1 MRPILLS
8 FGGGINST
16 ALLLEWVEQGKPL
29 DLVIFADTGSEMPET
44 YEFIDKYVI
53 PFCKKHKIHFETVY
67 YTVSNKVAGVKKGH
81 WVEGERVSIYDYYE
95 YQKAVP
101 SMIKRSCTDKF
112 KISPIEKYIKQK
124 WGDKN
129 LPLRLIGIDAG
140 ESHRAKFIVDP
151 KTGKKINVVAV
162 SARSINKKRKFKVNK
177 KIFYKNPLEIF
188 KKNNIDILFEAI
200 GLSDGISKKVVET
213 ALKSK
218 IHVITPNKALISKH
232 GNELAKLAEKNKV
245 NLEFEASVAGGIPIL
260 RSIKEGLA
268 TNKISKVYG
277 ILNGT
282 SNYILSEM
290 ENSNENFADV
300 LKKAQILGYAEPG
313 NPKLD
318 LNGFDAFAKVRILSA
333 LAFNSKISKHK
344 CLMEGIEKIEL
355 KDIKIANQLDLR
367 IKLLG
372 ISELKNNHLFET
384 VHPCLVSKKSYIGN
398 VNGVMN
404 AVILQGK
411 PVGESVLQGEG
422 AGPGPTS
429 SSLLSDLLSILRGN
443 IKKPFGVSVSKLKS
457 LKPYNVN
464 NYVNSLYLRFEV
476 KDKPGVLSEI
486 TNRLAKYKISVK
498 RLIQTPDKKN
508 NKATIVIITH
518 KTTET
523 NIHNC
528 LSIFKKNKNILKT
541 PTLIRLLG

>member
-1 MRPILLS
+1 MNKIVNVAVVGLGQVGNYLNNEL
-8 FGGGINST
+8 I
-16 ALLLEWVEQGKPL
+16 
-29 DLVIFADTGSEMPET
+29 I
-44 YEFIDKYVI
+44 
-53 PFCKKHKIHFETVY
+53 KKK
-67 YTVSNKVAGVKKGH
+67 
-81 WVEGERVSIYDYYE
+81 D
-95 YQKAVP
+95 
-101 SMIKRSCTDKF
+101 
-112 KISPIEKYIKQK
+112 IE
-124 WGDKN
+124 
-129 LPLRLIGIDAG
+129 L
-140 ESHRAKFIVDP
+140 
-151 KTGKKINVVAV
+151 KTGKRVNVVAI
-162 SARSINKKRKFKVNK
+162 SAKNINKKRKYKINR
-177 KIFYKNPLEIF
+177 KIFYKNPFEIF
-188 KKNNIDILFEAI
+188 KKEKVDILFEVI
-200 GLSDGISKKVVET
+200 GQSDGVSKKLVET
-213 ALKSK
+213 ALKNK

-232 GNELAKLAEKNKV
+232 GNNLAKLAEKNNV

-268 TNKISKVYG
+268 TNKLSKVYG

-290 ENSNENFADV
+290 ENSEQNFADV
-300 LKKAQILGYAEPG
+300 LKKAQLLGYAEPG

-333 LAFNSKISKHK
+333 LAFNSKISNKK
-344 CLMEGIEKIEL
+344 CLMEGIEKIDL

-372 ISELKNNHLFET
+372 ISELKNNQLFET

-404 AVILQGK
+404 AVILNGK

-443 IKKPFGVSVSKLKS
+443 IKKPFGVSVNKLKT
-457 LKPYNVN
+457 LKTYNVN

-476 KDKPGVLSEI
+476 KDRPGVLSQI

-508 NKATIVIITH
+508 NKATIVIVTH
-518 KTTET
+518 KTTEL
-523 NIHNC
+523 NCHSC
-528 LSIFKKNKNILKT
+528 LSIFKKNKNILKS
-541 PTLIRLLG
+541 PTLIRLLD

>member
-1 MRPILLS
+1 MNNIV
-8 FGGGINST
+8 N
-16 ALLLEWVEQGKPL
+16 
-29 DLVIFADTGSEMPET
+29 
-44 YEFIDKYVI
+44 
-53 PFCKKHKIHFETVY
+53 
-67 YTVSNKVAGVKKGH
+67 VAIVGLGQVGNYLFNELIVKKK
-81 WVEGERVSIYDYYE
+81 D
-95 YQKAVP
+95 
-101 SMIKRSCTDKF
+101 
-112 KISPIEKYIKQK
+112 IE
-124 WGDKN
+124 
-129 LPLRLIGIDAG
+129 L
-140 ESHRAKFIVDP
+140 
-151 KTGKKINVVAV
+151 KTGKRVHVVAI
-162 SARSINKKRKFKVNK
+162 SAKNINKKRKYKINR
-177 KIFYKNPLEIF
+177 KIFYKNPFEIF
-188 KKNNIDILFEAI
+188 KKEKVDILFEVI
-200 GLSDGISKKVVET
+200 GQSDGVSKKLVET
-213 ALKSK
+213 ALKNK

-232 GNELAKLAEKNKV
+232 GNNLAKLAEKNNV

-268 TNKISKVYG
+268 TNKLSKVYG

-290 ENSNENFADV
+290 ENSEQNFADV
-300 LKKAQILGYAEPG
+300 LKKAQMLGYAEPG

-333 LAFNSKISKHK
+333 LAFNSKISNKK
-344 CLMEGIEKIEL
+344 CLMEGIEKIDL

-372 ISELKNNHLFET
+372 ISELKNNQLFET

-404 AVILQGK
+404 AVILNGK

-443 IKKPFGVSVSKLKS
+443 IKKPFGVSVNNLKT
-457 LKPYNVN
+457 LKTYNVN

-476 KDKPGVLSEI
+476 KDKPGVLSQI

-508 NKATIVIITH
+508 NKATIVIVTH
-518 KTTET
+518 KTTEL
-523 NIHNC
+523 NCNSC
-528 LSIFKKNKNILKT
+528 LSIFKKNKNILKS
-541 PTLIRLLG
+541 PTLIRLLD

>member
-1 MRPILLS
+1 MNKIVNVAVVGLGQVGNYLNNEL
-8 FGGGINST
+8 I
-16 ALLLEWVEQGKPL
+16 
-29 DLVIFADTGSEMPET
+29 I
-44 YEFIDKYVI
+44 
-53 PFCKKHKIHFETVY
+53 KKKEIELKT
-67 YTVSNKVAGVKKGH
+67 SK
-81 WVEGERVSIYDYYE
+81 RV
-95 YQKAVP
+95 
-101 SMIKRSCTDKF
+101 
-112 KISPIEKYIKQK
+112 
-124 WGDKN
+124 
-129 LPLRLIGIDAG
+129 
-140 ESHRAKFIVDP
+140 
-151 KTGKKINVVAV
+151 NVVAI
-162 SARSINKKRKFKVNK
+162 SAKNINKKRKYKINR
-177 KIFYKNPLEIF
+177 KIFYKNPFEIF
-188 KKNNIDILFEAI
+188 KKEKVNILFEVI
-200 GLSDGISKKVVET
+200 GQSDGVSKKLVET
-213 ALKSK
+213 ALKNK

-232 GNELAKLAEKNKV
+232 GNNLAKLAEKNNV

-268 TNKISKVYG
+268 TNKLSKVYG

-290 ENSNENFADV
+290 ENSEQNFADV
-300 LKKAQILGYAEPG
+300 LKKAQLLGYAEPG

-333 LAFNSKISKHK
+333 LAFNSKISNKK
-344 CLMEGIEKIEL
+344 CLMEGIEKIDL

-372 ISELKNNHLFET
+372 ISELKNNQLFET

-404 AVILQGK
+404 AVILNGK

-443 IKKPFGVSVSKLKS
+443 IKKPFGVSVNKLKT
-457 LKPYNVN
+457 LKTYNVN

-476 KDKPGVLSEI
+476 KDRPGVLSQI

-508 NKATIVIITH
+508 NKATIVIVTH
-518 KTTET
+518 KTTEL
-523 NIHNC
+523 NCNSC
-528 LSIFKKNKNILKT
+528 LSIFKKNKNILKS
-541 PTLIRLLG
+541 PTLIRLLD